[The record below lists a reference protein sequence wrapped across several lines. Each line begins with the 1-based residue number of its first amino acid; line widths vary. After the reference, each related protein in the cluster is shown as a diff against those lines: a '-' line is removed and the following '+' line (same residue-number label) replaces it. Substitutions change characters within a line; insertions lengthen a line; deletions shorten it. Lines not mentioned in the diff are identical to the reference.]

1 MQNSEGFPWAL
12 YIILVA
18 SLSSLHLDPRC
29 IFLILVA
36 SWSSLH
42 LDPRSVSPAGREGGG
57 PLAGS
62 TCWACLPGLLLSL
75 TDTQKPHR
83 NTEETSCGFTTDRK
97 SFCGNFKTR
106 CVCLWVDESQLEWL
120 LRRACSALAT
130 WEVHSPCQGSQR
142 MNAVGVH
149 HAHVKVP
156 RMNAVG
162 NVHHEASVWGLTA
175 QITPGNDPQPGANYC
190 GVNLTW

>member
-1 MQNSEGFPWAL
+1 MWDRRS
-12 YIILVA
+12 IILFFPLVT
-18 SLSSLHLDPRC
+18 SSRYLT
-29 IFLILVA
+29 F
-36 SWSSLH
+36 
-42 LDPRSVSPAGREGGG
+42 SVSPAGREGGG

-62 TCWACLPGLLLSL
+62 TCWARLPGLLLSL
-75 TDTQKPHR
+75 TDTQKPHK
-83 NTEETSCGFTTDRK
+83 NTEETFCGFTTDRK

-106 CVCLWVDESQLEWL
+106 CVCLWVDESQPEWL

-142 MNAVGVH
+142 MNAVGVY

-162 NVHHEASVWGLTA
+162 SVHHEASVWGLTA
-175 QITPGNDPQPGANYC
+175 QITPRQRPPARCKLLRSKFDLVTAD
-190 GVNLTW
+190 